1 MCGIVGL
8 HLKNPGLQPRLGE
21 LLSQMLEA
29 MTTRGPDSAGIAF
42 YADRDPAP
50 ATQGQGRELR
60 YSLRSDEA
68 IDWDLLAKRIAA
80 ETGQGLRIE
89 PLGSDSAVFVSS
101 PAETSTAEAGTGEAS
116 TGEAS
121 TGEASFLAAVR
132 RVAPQVT
139 VPGFGRSMVVVK
151 DVGAPAAICARYGI
165 PGWGGYQGIGHTR
178 MATESAVTTAHS
190 HPFAPAADLALVH
203 NGSFSNYATIRGRL
217 ARQGIRCDT
226 DNDSEVAARLVASRM
241 AEGADLEEGLRTVL
255 KEMDGFFT
263 LLVTTRTQFAVVRDS
278 FACKPAVIAETPDY
292 VAMAS
297 EYHALAGLPGITG
310 ARVFEPMPEE
320 IHVWSR

>member
-1 MCGIVGL
+1 MCGLIGL
-8 HLKNPGLQPRLGE
+8 HLKNPALQPRLGE
-21 LLSQMLEA
+21 LLTQMLEA

-42 YADRDPAP
+42 YADHPPAL
-50 ATQGQGRELR
+50 AGQEQDLR
-60 YSLRSDEA
+60 YSLRSDEL

-80 ETGQGLRIE
+80 ETGRDVRVE
-89 PLGSDSAVFVSS
+89 PLAADSAVFGSDV
-101 PAETSTAEAGTGEAS
+101 
-116 TGEAS
+116 
-121 TGEASFLAAVR
+121 GEASFLAAVR
-132 RVAPQVT
+132 RIAPQVS
-139 VPGFGRSMVVVK
+139 VPGYGRSMVVVK

-165 PGWGGYQGIGHTR
+165 PAWGGYQGIGHTR

-217 ARQGIRCDT
+217 ARKGTHCDT
-226 DNDSEVAARLVASRM
+226 DNDSEVAARLIAARM
-241 AEGADLEEGLRTVL
+241 AEGADLEDALRTVL

-278 FACKPAVIAETPDY
+278 FACKPAVIAETGDY

-297 EYHALAGLPGITG
+297 EYHALAGLPGVTG